1 MDLAPDVAQPT
12 ALSAERPA
20 WLVRVNGWR
29 LASLVLF
36 AVVLVLSLTTFRDYG
51 ISWDDKVQKEY
62 GEHIL
67 AYYESGFTDRTAV
80 TPNEITDDGNLPY
93 YGGSFDLLSALV
105 SHGSPLSIYFSRHLL
120 GAFVGMVGLLMVWRL
135 GERLGGPRTGF
146 FALALLATVPA
157 YYGHM
162 FMNPKDIPFAV
173 AMVALLA
180 AICAVLDEWPR
191 PRWRTALWLGTAAGI
206 ALGTRVGAVV
216 AGFNLAV
223 PLAVWMLLAVRRA
236 GWWPTLAVSA
246 AGCRRLL
253 AVLPLTWALMVV
265 LWPWAALEPLNPLRA
280 LTMFSHFPFEGD
292 VTFNGVAY
300 PAQDLPRSYLPAFLA
315 LTLPESVLLG
325 LLAAAVGAAGALV
338 YRWRR
343 PLALSR
349 RDLQLMAVATAA
361 LFPLVYFLVERP
373 TAYNGMRHFLFMLPP
388 LAVVAAVGIDAV
400 WRGVE
405 AARRPVVLAVATGF
419 IGLAAIRMVSLHPY
433 EYTYYNDLFGGL
445 PAAEGRFDMDYWGL
459 SVAKTTRL
467 LAKALKAEGDGSPA
481 HPWRVATEAEPTSA
495 ELFMPRFMTIGDDD
509 DHPDFLVA
517 LCPCQRPPGARLMAE
532 TERQGVILSEA
543 YDLRPDATAANTA
556 PVISPGAAPIVPT
569 HQPGA
574 RSERHRAF
582 QGLAA
587 QRLFGRSDRDHRG
600 EHRQKVDVKVGAGRV
615 HPGDPAVAAVEH
627 QRHAD
632 QQATVADAR
641 SRRTATGGSTIP
653 QRSAAGQTG
662 GQPVRLPHR
671 SQQG

>member
-1 MDLAPDVAQPT
+1 MDLAPDAAQPT

-36 AVVLVLSLTTFRDYG
+36 GVVLVLALTTFRDYG

-67 AYYESGFTDRTAV
+67 AYYESGFTERTAV
-80 TPNEITDDGNLPY
+80 TPNDITDDGNLPY

-135 GERLGGPRTGF
+135 GERLGGARTGF
-146 FALALLATVPA
+146 FALALLAATPG

-162 FMNPKDIPFAV
+162 FINPKDIPFAV
-173 AMVALLA
+173 AMVAVLA

-191 PRWRTALWLGTAAGI
+191 PRWRTALWLATATGV

-216 AGFNLAV
+216 AAFNLAV
-223 PLAVWMLLAVRRA
+223 PLAVWGLLAVRRA
-236 GWWPTLAVSA
+236 GWRPALAVSA

-253 AVLPLTWALMVV
+253 MVLPLAWVLMVM

-280 LTMFSHFPFEGD
+280 LAMFSQFPFEAD

-300 PAQDLPRSYLPAFLA
+300 PATDLPRSYLPVFLA
-315 LTLPESVLLG
+315 LTLPESILLG
-325 LLAAAVGAAGALV
+325 LLAAAVAAAGTLAQ
-338 YRWRR
+338 RWRR

-349 RDLQLMAVATAA
+349 RDLQLLAVATAA

-388 LAVVAAVGIDAV
+388 LAVLAAVGVDAV

-405 AARRPVVLAVATGF
+405 AARRPVVLAIATGF
-419 IGLAAIRMVSLHPY
+419 IGLAAIRMVALHPY
-433 EYTYYNDLFGGL
+433 EYAYYNDLFGGL
-445 PAAEGRFDMDYWGL
+445 PAAAGRFDTDYWGV
-459 SVAKTTRL
+459 SVGKTTRS
-467 LAKALKAEGDGSPA
+467 LAKALKAQGDGAPA
-481 HPWRVATEAEPTSA
+481 HPWRVATESESTSA
-495 ELFMPRFMTIGDDD
+495 ALFMPRFMTLVDED
-509 DHPDFLVA
+509 DHPDFLIA
-517 LCPCQRPPGARLMAE
+517 MCPCERPAGARLMAE

-543 YDLRPDATAANTA
+543 YDLRADRNAANA
-556 PVISPGAAPIVPT
+556 VPVISPGAAPMSA
-569 HQPGA
+569 A
-574 RSERHRAF
+574 RPANARDRHHVAAATSE
-582 QGLAA
+582 
-587 QRLFGRSDRDHRG
+587 HRG
-600 EHRQKVDVKVGAGRV
+600 EHRRVAEARTDAGRSHSGDAGAGGLARP
-615 HPGDPAVAAVEH
+615 HRGDP
-627 QRHAD
+627 
-632 QQATVADAR
+632 QATVADAHL
-641 SRRTATGGSTIP
+641 RRATGGNALP
-653 QRSAAGQTG
+653 QRSAGQTG
-662 GQPVRLPHR
+662 DQQVRPPHR
-671 SQQG
+671 LQQG